1 MSSFSLIRV
10 CICILLQIF
19 PSVHKEVD
27 KNIEKKPKILATR
40 ITEMAGA
47 IFLQISYVDSPTA
60 QAVVIANITVDGVNI
75 IGVPFCLLGKESSY
89 M

>member
-1 MSSFSLIRV
+1 MHLYLIADFSK
-10 CICILLQIF
+10 CA
-19 PSVHKEVD
+19 KKVD
-27 KNIEKKPKILATR
+27 KNIEKNPKLLTTC

-60 QAVVIANITVDGVNI
+60 QAVVVANITVDGVNI
-75 IGVPFCLLGKESSY
+75 IGVPCFLGKESSY

>member
-1 MSSFSLIRV
+1 MHLYLIADFS
-10 CICILLQIF
+10 
-19 PSVHKEVD
+19 KGAKKVD
-27 KNIEKKPKILATR
+27 KNIEKNPKLLTTR

-60 QAVVIANITVDGVNI
+60 QAVVVANITVDGVNI
-75 IGVPFCLLGKESSY
+75 IGLSCLLGKESSY